1 MFQFIRAIQLYATF
15 SGRATRED
23 YWMFT
28 LIYFLIYVALL
39 VVAAAFQT
47 TLLLT
52 LFSIFIFIPSIA
64 VTTRRLHDT
73 GRTGWWQ
80 LIYIVPLIGLIVML
94 IFLVQ
99 ASQEDNQYGKQPL
112 I

>member
-1 MFQFIRAIQLYATF
+1 M
-15 SGRATRED
+15 
-23 YWMFT
+23 
-28 LIYFLIYVALL
+28 
-39 VVAAAFQT
+39 VAAEFQS

-99 ASQEDNQYGKQPL
+99 ASQEDNQYIYNLSTDTLTPGSWQLKIKLDDNKEYKVL
-112 I
+112 IAIRN